1 MGFRA
6 PAVAAELFGAAAG
19 VAAWALL
26 ADGGFAVWGTVGLG
40 PHRRGLL
47 AVAGALVVLPIASGN
62 LTRPE
67 LLVPCALCAALL
79 GRLGLVRWGT
89 LERPPTALASSPA
102 PPTTEATE
110 PPSPAAVRSGP
121 ATSGPATSGGAAAG
135 VGVRS
140 AARVAGRVAG
150 RTGRLTERNA
160 GAAIPRMARLAGRVA
175 GRARRPPD
183 RP

>member
-26 ADGGFAVWGTVGLG
+26 ADGGFAVWGAVGLG

-89 LERPPTALASSPA
+89 LERPSTALPSSPA
-102 PPTTEATE
+102 PATGEATE
-110 PPSPAAVRSGP
+110 PASPAGVRSGP
-121 ATSGPATSGGAAAG
+121 ATSGPATTGG